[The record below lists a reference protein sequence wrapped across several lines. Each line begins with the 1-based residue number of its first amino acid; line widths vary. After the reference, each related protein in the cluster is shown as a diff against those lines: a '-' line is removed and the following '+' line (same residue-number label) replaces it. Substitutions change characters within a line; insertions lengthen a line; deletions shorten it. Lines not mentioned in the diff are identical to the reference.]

1 MLKGIPDIISSDL
14 MKCMMDMGH
23 GDVLVLTDANFPAV
37 SHAKHYIKAEG
48 VEITD
53 LLDAILTFL
62 PVDDFVE
69 TSYCLMNYR
78 DSETRPEI
86 WDEFEK
92 IIVKHNGEEELQ
104 RIGYIDRLDYYTV
117 AEKAYVV
124 VQTATLA
131 RYANITVQKGVI

>member
-1 MLKGIPDIISSDL
+1 M
-14 MKCMMDMGH
+14 
-23 GDVLVLTDANFPAV
+23 
-37 SHAKHYIKAEG
+37 
-48 VEITD
+48 
-53 LLDAILTFL
+53 
-62 PVDDFVE
+62 E